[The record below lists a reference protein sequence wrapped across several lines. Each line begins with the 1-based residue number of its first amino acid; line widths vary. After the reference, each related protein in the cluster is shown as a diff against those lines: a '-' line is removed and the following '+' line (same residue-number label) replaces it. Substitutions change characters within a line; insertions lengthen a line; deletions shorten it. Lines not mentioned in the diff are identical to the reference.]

1 MSTAPEANDHFV
13 KERFESFRQL
23 LQALARPRRVEG
35 VQKLYRYL
43 PRVFSYAR
51 PYWRFT
57 LLAIV
62 ATTLV
67 TLTSLLAP
75 WPMKFLVDSVF
86 GNEPLPAPIAS
97 LLGSAGESRT
107 TLLVIIV
114 VSELGLIF
122 AINGLSMIAGYAST
136 RFDLAMTLDFRSEMF
151 RHVQHMS
158 LAFHDQRR
166 AGRLMYIVN
175 SIDSMPTSILM
186 TILPLG
192 QNLLTLV
199 GMLWITYRL
208 DPQLALLSLIVVPFL
223 YYSVGYY
230 VTHIQSRLYQVRNME
245 AQTLGIIHE
254 AMSMLRVI
262 VAFGREDHEH
272 DRMYAQGLRANAARL
287 GLTVRQSAFSL
298 GVNGMT
304 ATGMALVLGLGAYHV
319 LQGSLTI
326 GELLIVIAYIGS
338 VYAPLEA
345 ISGTVASLQEQL
357 ISVDMAFGLLD
368 RVPDIVDR
376 PGAVAIGRSK
386 GRITFEH
393 VDFNYETRTDTLK
406 DVSFD
411 TPVGGVVGI
420 VGPTGAGKTTLISL
434 IPRFYEGVSGRIL
447 LDGTDVR
454 DIKLKSLRDQVSLV
468 LQEPLLFS
476 GSIIDNI
483 RYGRLDAT
491 DDEVME
497 AARQA
502 NAHDFIVNLPKG
514 YETEIGERGAQLSGG
529 ERQRISVA
537 RAFLKEAPILILD
550 EPTSAID
557 SKTEAVILDALDRL
571 MVGRTTFMVAHRLST
586 LRHADLILVMDH
598 GRLVEQGTH
607 EELLALGG
615 LYRQLHD
622 MQTGVTRRRLRA
634 VLHLRPKE
642 SE

>member
-1 MSTAPEANDHFV
+1 MKD
-13 KERFESFRQL
+13 SFRRFREL
-23 LQALARPRRVEG
+23 LRALARPWRVEG
-35 VQKLYRYL
+35 VRRLVRYL
-43 PRVFSYAR
+43 PRVFRYAR
-51 PYWRFT
+51 PYWRFIV
-57 LLAIV
+57 LAIV

-67 TLTSLLAP
+67 TLTGLLTP
-75 WPMKFLVDSVF
+75 WPMKFLIDTVL
-86 GNEPLPAPIAS
+86 GNEPLPVPIAS
-97 LLGSAGESRT
+97 LLGSAGESRV
-107 TLLVIIV
+107 TLLVLIV
-114 VSELGLIF
+114 LSQLGLTLV
-122 AINGLSMIAGYAST
+122 INGVSVISAYAST

-151 RHVQHMS
+151 RHVQHLS

-175 SIDSMPTSILM
+175 SIDSMPTSILT

-199 GMLWITYRL
+199 GMLWITYQL
-208 DPQLALLSLIVVPFL
+208 DPQLALLSLTVVPVL

-230 VTHIQSRLYQVRNME
+230 VTNIQSRLYQVRNME
-245 AQTLGIIHE
+245 GQTLGIIHE

-272 DRMYAQGLRANAARL
+272 GRMYDQGLRANAARL
-287 GLTVRQSAFSL
+287 GLTIRQSVFSL
-298 GVNGMT
+298 GVDSTT
-304 ATGMALVLGLGAYHV
+304 AAGMALVLGFGAYHV

-326 GELLIVIAYIGS
+326 GELLIVVAYIGS
-338 VYAPLEA
+338 VYGPLES
-345 ISGTVASLQEQL
+345 ISSTVTSLQEQL
-357 ISVDMAFGLLD
+357 IQVDMAFGLLD

-376 PGAVAIGRSK
+376 PGAVAIGQSR

-393 VDFNYETRTDTLK
+393 VDFNYKTRTDTLK

-411 TPVGGVVGI
+411 APVGGVVGI

-447 LDGTDVR
+447 LNGTDIR
-454 DIKLKSLRDQVSLV
+454 DVTLKSLRDQVSLV

-483 RYGRLDAT
+483 RYGRLEAT

-497 AARQA
+497 AARSA
-502 NAHDFIVNLPKG
+502 NAHDFIERLPKK
-514 YETEIGERGAQLSGG
+514 YQTDIGERGAQLAGG

-586 LRHADLILVMDH
+586 LRHADLILVLDR

-607 EELLALGG
+607 DELLELGG
-615 LYRQLHD
+615 LYRQLHE

-634 VLHLRPKE
+634 KLHLQDEKE
-642 SE
+642 